1 MASQDIESATTA
13 LQVQPDNKARRYDRQ
28 LRLWAA
34 TGQCALESSRVLVL
48 SGSATSTSILK
59 NLVLPG
65 IGHFTILDHATTS
78 HADAGNNFFLEG
90 LESVGKPRASEAAR
104 LLRELND
111 SVDGHADTR
120 QLRSVIESNPDWLAS
135 FTVVIAHNLDNQIL
149 TKLSSLLWEHPSH
162 PTLIVVRSAGFLAE
176 FFIQV
181 HEHTIIESHSETPP
195 PLRIDKPFPAL
206 KEHALSLDFA
216 SMDPTEHGHIPYV
229 VILVRLL
236 EDWKRSHDGNP
247 PRTYSERQEFKKSIL
262 ALKVKLDEENF
273 DEAEAQAYRCWT
285 ETTVPPE
292 IASLF
297 DDPAISPEAL
307 RESHS
312 PFFHLLAALKE
323 FTDQSETHTLP
334 LTSTLPDMKADTTN
348 YIHLQKLYK
357 TRADEEKHAFKSHL
371 RAPVD
376 DATIDLFVKNAH
388 ALCVIR
394 GTRWDA
400 LDRTALVNA
409 LAENPKAACLH
420 LSLSALST
428 LKDQSPDLPISTEAL
443 RKQVISIIG
452 DEAELP
458 ECLDDFIGEV
468 VRAPSAELPT
478 TAAFLGGMIA
488 QETIKIITKQY
499 VPVRGYCTIDL
510 IETWTAVIGS

>member
-1 MASQDIESATTA
+1 RESLLNHELPFIYTSAR
-13 LQVQPDNKARRYDRQ
+13 VQPDNKARRYDRQ

-90 LESVGKPRASEAAR
+90 LESVGKPRASEAVR

-135 FTVVIAHNLDNQIL
+135 FTVVIAHNLDSQIL

-181 HEHTIIESHSETPP
+181 YEHTIIESHSETPP

-236 EDWKRSHDGNP
+236 EDWKRSVMRQHDGNP

-262 ALKVKLDEENF
+262 ALKVKPDEENF

-297 DDPAISPEAL
+297 DDTAISPEAL

-357 TRADEEKHAFKSHL
+357 TRADEEKTCLQEPFA
-371 RAPVD
+371 
-376 DATIDLFVKNAH
+376 
-388 ALCVIR
+388 